1 MPLKR
6 LSLLLILVLIILLP
20 PARLVAA
27 GQPLQPSRPEAQN
40 WPSVDQIEG
49 RQWVVL
55 EGASGE
61 MILDHRGDEQ
71 AWPASVTKIMTALLV
86 IEAGDLERMVTVSAA
101 AVNLPAGSSK
111 VGLLAGEEVR
121 VYDLLCALMVASG
134 NDAANALAEHLGGDL
149 PGFAQMMND
158 RALQLGLTGTHFTNP
173 SGLHEQQ
180 HYSTARD
187 MAVLTAYAMKNE
199 LFREIFGLARYSMP
213 ITNLHPYTGW
223 AMLNSTNRFMSFG
236 ETTLRSEW
244 IADYLGGKTG
254 TTAQAGNNLVL
265 AAKTQSGHEL
275 IAVLFGVPS
284 RSTGNT
290 AIFIR
295 SLLEAAAAR
304 LPEPAETTAVPPADS
319 SEKPPA
325 ETALPQPTESENNP
339 PGPVEPPG
347 STEYFRPAV
356 FFILAG
362 VGLAI
367 FVLAVLYIRKL
378 RRS

>member
-1 MPLKR
+1 
-6 LSLLLILVLIILLP
+6 
-20 PARLVAA
+20 
-27 GQPLQPSRPEAQN
+27 
-40 WPSVDQIEG
+40 
-49 RQWVVL
+49 
-55 EGASGE
+55 
-61 MILDHRGDEQ
+61 
-71 AWPASVTKIMTALLV
+71 
-86 IEAGDLERMVTVSAA
+86 
-101 AVNLPAGSSK
+101 
-111 VGLLAGEEVR
+111 
-121 VYDLLCALMVASG
+121 
-134 NDAANALAEHLGGDL
+134 
-149 PGFAQMMND
+149 MMNE
-158 RALQLGLTGTHFTNP
+158 RAIQLGLTGTHFTNP

-187 MAVLTAYAMKNE
+187 MAVLTAYAMENE

-325 ETALPQPTESENNP
+325 ETTFSRPTESESNP
-339 PGPVEPPG
+339 PEPAEPPG

>member
-27 GQPLQPSRPEAQN
+27 GQPLQPPRPEAQN

-187 MAVLTAYAMKNE
+187 MAVLTAYAMENE

-236 ETTLRSEW
+236 ETTLRSKW
-244 IADYLGGKTG
+244 IANYLGGKTG

-265 AAKTQSGHEL
+265 AAETQSGHEL
-275 IAVLFGVPS
+275 IAVLFGVPP
-284 RSTGNT
+284 RSVGNT
-290 AIFIR
+290 SIFIR
-295 SLLEAAAAR
+295 TLLETAAAR
-304 LPEPAETTAVPPADS
+304 LPEPTAAATAQPTDVP
-319 SEKPPA
+319 EKPPT
-325 ETALPQPTESENNP
+325 ETTFLRPTESESNS
-339 PGPVEPPG
+339 PGPVESPG
-347 STEYFRPAV
+347 GTGYFRPTV

>member
-1 MPLKR
+1 
-6 LSLLLILVLIILLP
+6 
-20 PARLVAA
+20 
-27 GQPLQPSRPEAQN
+27 
-40 WPSVDQIEG
+40 
-49 RQWVVL
+49 
-55 EGASGE
+55 
-61 MILDHRGDEQ
+61 
-71 AWPASVTKIMTALLV
+71 MTALLV

-187 MAVLTAYAMKNE
+187 MAVLTAYAMENE

-236 ETTLRSEW
+236 ETTLRSKW
-244 IADYLGGKTG
+244 IANYLGGKTG

-265 AAKTQSGHEL
+265 AAETQSGHEL
-275 IAVLFGVPS
+275 IAVLFGVPP
-284 RSTGNT
+284 RSVGNT
-290 AIFIR
+290 SIFIR
-295 SLLEAAAAR
+295 TLLETAAAR
-304 LPEPAETTAVPPADS
+304 LPEPTAAATAQPTDVP
-319 SEKPPA
+319 EKPPT
-325 ETALPQPTESENNP
+325 ETTFLRPTESESNS
-339 PGPVEPPG
+339 PGPVESPG
-347 STEYFRPAV
+347 GTGYFRPTV